1 LALFH
6 VKQSSCGPS
15 RHFAL
20 NKRGLSIFDFQPL
33 PLRDRR
39 RGMDFNPK
47 SFDVIVIGGGHA
59 GCEAASAAARL
70 GASTALLTH
79 RFATI
84 GAMSCNPAI
93 GGLGKGHLV
102 REVDALD
109 GLMGRVADA
118 AGIQFRMLNR
128 RKGPAVRGPRAQ
140 ADRKLYAA
148 AMQTA
153 ITETANLC
161 VIEGEA
167 DELLVDGG
175 RVRGVRLA
183 DGRELS
189 AGAIVITTG
198 TFLRGL
204 IHLGEKSWPAGRV
217 DEAPAMGLSISFE
230 RAGFALGRLKTGT
243 PPRLDGTTI
252 DWSAVEMQP
261 GDDPPEPFS
270 VMTERIT
277 TPQIQCGIT
286 RTTPATHDVIR
297 ANVQRS
303 PMYSGQIKSSGPRY
317 CPSIEDKI
325 VRFGDRD
332 GHQIFLEP
340 EGLDDTTVYP
350 NGISTSLPEEIQLA
364 ILATIPGLERVRM
377 VRPGY
382 AIEYDHVDP
391 RELHPT
397 LQTKRLP
404 GLFLAGQINGTTG
417 YEEAAAQGLVAGLN
431 AALSASGADPIVFD
445 RADGYLGVMIDDLV
459 TRGITEPYRMFT
471 SRAEYRLTLRAD
483 NADQRL
489 TDKGMALGCVG
500 PARSQSHGAKMEA
513 LAAAKALAKSL
524 TVTPNEAAKHGLA
537 LNRDGHRRSAFEL
550 LAYPATGWAELKGIW
565 PELAAI
571 EPSIAVHLEIDAKY
585 DVYLKRQ
592 TADVDAFRRDEG
604 LILSDIDYSLVP
616 GLSNEARSKLEAA
629 RPRTVGQAARLDGL
643 TPAALG
649 ILAAYLRREARR
661 KPSTATA

>member
-1 LALFH
+1 MSGAE
-6 VKQSSCGPS
+6 
-15 RHFAL
+15 
-20 NKRGLSIFDFQPL
+20 
-33 PLRDRR
+33 
-39 RGMDFNPK
+39 

-59 GCEAASAAARL
+59 GCEAASVAARM
-70 GASTALLTH
+70 GARTALVTH

-148 AMQTA
+148 AMQAA
-153 ITETANLC
+153 INETANLR

-167 DELLVDGG
+167 DELIISNGAVTGI
-175 RVRGVRLA
+175 RLTE
-183 DGRELS
+183 GRELP
-189 AGAIVITTG
+189 AGAVVVTTG

-204 IHLGEKSWPAGRV
+204 IHLGERNWPAGRV
-217 DEAPAMGLSISFE
+217 GEAPAVGLSASFE
-230 RAGFALGRLKTGT
+230 RVGFALGRLKTGT
-243 PPRLDGTTI
+243 PPRLDGATI

-270 VMTERIT
+270 VMTDRIT

-286 RTTPATHDVIR
+286 RTTAATHEVIR
-297 ANVQRS
+297 ANVHRS
-303 PMYSGQIKSSGPRY
+303 PMYSGQIRSTGPRY

-325 VRFGDRD
+325 VRFGDRE

-340 EGLDDTTVYP
+340 EGLDDSTVYP
-350 NGISTSLPEEIQLA
+350 NGISTSLPEEVQLA
-364 ILATIPGLERVRM
+364 ILASIPGLERVRM

-391 RELHPT
+391 RELDPS
-397 LQTKRLP
+397 LQAKRLP

-431 AALSASGADPIVFD
+431 AALVAGGSLPFVFD

-489 TDKGMALGCVG
+489 TEKGIALGCVG
-500 PARSQSHGAKMEA
+500 QARSMRHRAKMAA
-513 LAAAKALAKSL
+513 LNAAKARAKSL
-524 TVTPNEAAKHGLA
+524 DLTPNEAARFGLS
-537 LNRDGHRRSAFEL
+537 LNKDGQRRSAFEL
-550 LAYPATGWAELKGIW
+550 LAYPEIGWSQVRAIW
-565 PELAAI
+565 PELSAI
-571 EPSIAVHLEIDAKY
+571 DPSVAVHLEIDAKY

-592 TADVDAFRRDEG
+592 VADIESFRRDEG
-604 LILSDIDYSLVP
+604 LVLSGVDYSAVP
-616 GLSNEARSKLEAA
+616 GLSNEARAKLAA
-629 RPRTVGQAARLDGL
+629 TRPHTVGQAGRLDGV

-649 ILAAYLRREARR
+649 ILTAYLRREARR
-661 KPSTATA
+661 KAAIGASALGACFT

>member
-1 LALFH
+1 
-6 VKQSSCGPS
+6 
-15 RHFAL
+15 
-20 NKRGLSIFDFQPL
+20 
-33 PLRDRR
+33 
-39 RGMDFNPK
+39 
-47 SFDVIVIGGGHA
+47 
-59 GCEAASAAARL
+59 
-70 GASTALLTH
+70 
-79 RFATI
+79 
-84 GAMSCNPAI
+84 MSCNPAI

-148 AMQTA
+148 AMQAA
-153 ITETANLC
+153 ILATANLS

-167 DELLVDGG
+167 DDLIISNG
-175 RVRGVRLA
+175 RVTGIRL
-183 DGRELS
+183 GGGIEVS
-189 AGAIVITTG
+189 AGAVVITTG

-204 IHLGEKSWPAGRV
+204 IHLGEKNWPAGRV
-217 DEAPAMGLSISFE
+217 GEAPALGLSRSFE
-230 RAGFALGRLKTGT
+230 RCGFTLGRLKTGT

-261 GDDPPEPFS
+261 GDEPPEPFS
-270 VMTERIT
+270 VMTDRIT

-286 RTTPATHDVIR
+286 RTTPATHDIIR
-297 ANVQRS
+297 ANVHRS

-350 NGISTSLPEEIQLA
+350 NGISTSLPEEVQA
-364 ILATIPGLERVRM
+364 QILASIPGLEAVRM

-382 AIEYDHVDP
+382 AIEYDYVDP
-391 RELHPT
+391 RELEPS
-397 LQTKRLP
+397 LQTKRLR

-431 AALSASGADPIVFD
+431 AALAASQADPIIFD

-489 TDKGMALGCVG
+489 TDKGIALGCVG
-500 PARSQSHGAKMEA
+500 SARSRRHSTKIAA
-513 LAAAKALAKSL
+513 LDAAKTLAKSL
-524 TVTPNEAAKHGLA
+524 NLTPNEAASHGLA
-537 LNRDGHRRSAFEL
+537 LNKDGQRRSAFEL
-550 LAYPATGWAELKGIW
+550 LAYPEIGWEQVRAVW
-565 PELAAI
+565 PELSAI
-571 EPSIAVHLEIDAKY
+571 DAGIAVHLEIDAKY

-592 TADVDAFRRDEG
+592 IADVDAFRRDEG
-604 LILSDIDYSLVP
+604 LLLDGIDYGLVP
-616 GLSNEARSKLEAA
+616 GLSNEARARLRAA
-629 RPRTVGQAARLDGL
+629 RPRTVGQAGRLDGL

-649 ILAAYLRREARR
+649 ILAAYLRREAR
-661 KPSTATA
+661 KTVAAQSA

>member
-1 LALFH
+1 MIQHLT
-6 VKQSSCGPS
+6 SY
-15 RHFAL
+15 
-20 NKRGLSIFDFQPL
+20 
-33 PLRDRR
+33 
-39 RGMDFNPK
+39 
-47 SFDVIVIGGGHA
+47 DVIVIGGGHA
-59 GCEAASAAARL
+59 GCEAAAGAARM
-70 GASTALLTH
+70 GARTALITH
-79 RFATI
+79 QFATI

-118 AGIQFRMLNR
+118 GGIQFRVLNR

-148 AMQTA
+148 AMQSA
-153 ITETANLC
+153 IRETANLS

-167 DELLVDGG
+167 DELIVTDG
-175 RVRGVRLA
+175 RVTGVRLA
-183 DGRELS
+183 DGRTFVC
-189 AGAIVITTG
+189 AAVVITTG

-204 IHLGEKSWPAGRV
+204 IHLGERTWPAGRV
-217 DEAPAMGLSISFE
+217 GEAPALGLSQSLEAI
-230 RAGFALGRLKTGT
+230 GFRLGRLKTGT
-243 PPRLDGTTI
+243 PPRLDGSTI
-252 DWSAVEMQP
+252 DWTAVEMQP

-270 VMTERIT
+270 VLTDKIT

-286 RTTPATHDVIR
+286 RTTTATHEVIR
-297 ANVQRS
+297 ANVHRS
-303 PMYSGQIKSSGPRY
+303 PMYSGQIKSTGPRY
-317 CPSIEDKI
+317 CPSVEDKI

-350 NGISTSLPEEIQLA
+350 NGISTSLPEEVQLA
-364 ILATIPGLERVRM
+364 LLPTIPGLERVRM
-377 VRPGY
+377 IRPGY

-391 RELHPT
+391 RELEPT
-397 LQTKRLP
+397 LQTRRMK

-431 AALSASGADPIVFD
+431 AALAAGGGAPVVFD

-489 TDKGMALGCVG
+489 TDKGIALGCVG
-500 PARSQSHGAKMEA
+500 NERACFHRSKMDALEAARS
-513 LAAAKALAKSL
+513 LARSL
-524 TVTPNEAAKHGLA
+524 TITPNEAAKHGLT
-537 LNRDGHRRSAFEL
+537 LNKDGQRRSAFEL
-550 LAYPATGWAELKGIW
+550 MAYPEIGFSEVRVIW
-565 PELAAI
+565 PELGAIDAAI
-571 EPSIAVHLEIDAKY
+571 AAHLEIDAKY
-585 DVYLKRQ
+585 DVYVRRQ
-592 TADVDAFRRDEG
+592 SDDVDAFRRDEG
-604 LILSDIDYSLVP
+604 LVLGDIDYALVP
-616 GLSNEARSKLEAA
+616 GLSNEARAKLAAA
-629 RPRTVGQAARLDGL
+629 RPWTIGQAGRIDGM

-661 KPSTATA
+661 SKAAG

>member
-1 LALFH
+1 M
-6 VKQSSCGPS
+6 
-15 RHFAL
+15 RTE
-20 NKRGLSIFDFQPL
+20 RE
-33 PLRDRR
+33 
-39 RGMDFNPK
+39 

-59 GCEAASAAARL
+59 GCEAAAASARM
-70 GASTALLTH
+70 GATTALVTH
-79 RFATI
+79 RFSTV

-109 GLMGRVADA
+109 GLMGRVGDA
-118 AGIQFRMLNR
+118 GGIQFRVLNR

-148 AMQTA
+148 AMQAA
-153 ITETANLC
+153 IRETEGLS

-167 DELLVDGG
+167 DELIVVEG
-175 RVRGVRLA
+175 RVTGLRLA
-183 DGRELS
+183 GGRELR
-189 AGAIVITTG
+189 AGAVVVTTG

-204 IHLGEKSWPAGRV
+204 IHLGEKNWPAGRV
-217 DEAPAMGLSISFE
+217 GEAPALGLSGSFE
-230 RAGFALGRLKTGT
+230 RAGFTLGRLKTGT

-261 GDDPPEPFS
+261 GDEPPEPFS

-286 RTTPATHDVIR
+286 RTTAATHEVIR
-297 ANVQRS
+297 ANVHRS

-340 EGLDDTTVYP
+340 EGLDDSTVYP
-350 NGISTSLPEEIQLA
+350 NGISTSLPEEVQLA
-364 ILATIPGLERVRM
+364 ILASIPGLERVKM

-382 AIEYDHVDP
+382 AIEYDHIDP
-391 RELHPT
+391 RELDPT
-397 LQTKRLP
+397 LQTKRLR

-417 YEEAAAQGLVAGLN
+417 YEEAAGQGIVAGLN
-431 AALSASGADPIVFD
+431 AALSASGAALTVFD

-459 TRGITEPYRMFT
+459 TRGISEPYRMFT

-489 TDKGMALGCVG
+489 TEKGIALGCVG
-500 PARSQSHGAKMEA
+500 NARTQHHRAKMDA
-513 LAAAKALAKSL
+513 LNAARTLSKSL
-524 TVTPNEAAKHGLA
+524 AITPNEAIKHGLS
-537 LNRDGHRRSAFEL
+537 LNRDGQRRSAFEL
-550 LAYPATGWAELKGIW
+550 MAYPEIGWSQVRAIW
-565 PELAAI
+565 PDLSAI
-571 EPSIAVHLEIDAKY
+571 DAVIATHLEIDAKY
-585 DVYLKRQ
+585 DVYLERQ
-592 TADVDAFRRDEG
+592 SADVEAFRRDEG
-604 LILSDIDYSLVP
+604 MVLSEVDYSLVP
-616 GLSNEARSKLEAA
+616 GLSNEVRAKLENA
-629 RPRTVGQAARLDGL
+629 RPFTVGQAGRIDGM

-649 ILAAYLRREARR
+649 ILAAYLRREAR
-661 KPSTATA
+661 KISKAIA